1 MLSKNIKF
9 INFILNKKSTNN
21 KKILSIYKG
30 VIKEKSEVILSLNKK
45 YKDSF
50 SKKILLKIK
59 KINHVLLIGMGG
71 SILGAKAIYKF
82 LKPKR
87 RKFTFVDNFSN
98 TLFKDDNKKKITLII
113 SKSGNTLE
121 TISNSN
127 ILINKKDTNIFI
139 TENRKSYLLE
149 LAHKLKSE
157 VIHHNNFIGGRYSVL
172 SEVGMLPAQLM
183 GFKPEKFRRLNKLVD
198 NKYFINSL
206 IQNVSN
212 IFYLTNQKKTNSI
225 ILNYDDKSND
235 LFYWYQQLVAE
246 SLGKKSKGILP
257 MISIMPKD
265 NHSLMQYY
273 LDGVKNNFFTFFFVK
288 EKNSKKI
295 RDTQLI
301 KTHLYLENK
310 SLNDISYSQF
320 IATEKVFKQKKIPYR
335 SFVINNRNEET
346 LGEMFIFFILETIL
360 LSRLMKINPFNQPAV
375 ELIKQQTK
383 KNLITK

>member
-21 KKILSIYKG
+21 KKILNIYKD

-50 SKKILLKIK
+50 SKKILLKLK
-59 KINHVLLIGMGG
+59 KINQILLIGMGG

-127 ILINKKDTNIFI
+127 ILINKKDANIFI

-212 IFYLTNQKKTNSI
+212 IFYLTNQKKTK
-225 ILNYDDKSND
+225 LSN
-235 LFYWYQQLVAE
+235 
-246 SLGKKSKGILP
+246 
-257 MISIMPKD
+257 
-265 NHSLMQYY
+265 N
-273 LDGVKNNFFTFFFVK
+273 
-288 EKNSKKI
+288 
-295 RDTQLI
+295 
-301 KTHLYLENK
+301 
-310 SLNDISYSQF
+310 
-320 IATEKVFKQKKIPYR
+320 
-335 SFVINNRNEET
+335 
-346 LGEMFIFFILETIL
+346 
-360 LSRLMKINPFNQPAV
+360 
-375 ELIKQQTK
+375 
-383 KNLITK
+383 